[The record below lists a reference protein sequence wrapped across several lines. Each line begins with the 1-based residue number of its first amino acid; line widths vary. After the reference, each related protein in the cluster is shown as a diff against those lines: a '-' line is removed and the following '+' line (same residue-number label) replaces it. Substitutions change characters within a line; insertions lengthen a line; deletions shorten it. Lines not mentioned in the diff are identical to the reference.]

1 MDSVFSLL
9 CFCILSNCSNR
20 LCQFWRESS
29 FARILFPDARL
40 SSQRI
45 SDILALLSEEYP
57 CRELFKFYLKLFK
70 EDLEGDGTNVL
81 IDSTGLPDS
90 IHFPLTAISNHN
102 GEIENEVRR
111 IYVTQQETGL
121 PVCFRY
127 CPGIVI
133 DVSTLSRTMRELK
146 KAGVNTKLAILD
158 A

>member
-1 MDSVFSLL
+1 MPILAGKQ
-9 CFCILSNCSNR
+9 FCQNP
-20 LCQFWRESS
+20 
-29 FARILFPDARL
+29 FPDARL

>member
-9 CFCILSNCSNR
+9 FFYILSNCSNR
-20 LCQFWRESS
+20 LCQSWREGS

-57 CRELFKFYLKLFK
+57 CSELFKFYLKLFK
-70 EDLEGDGTNVL
+70 EGLEVDGTNVL

-102 GEIENEVRR
+102 GGNRERSPPDLCDSA
-111 IYVTQQETGL
+111 G
-121 PVCFRY
+121 
-127 CPGIVI
+127 
-133 DVSTLSRTMRELK
+133 DRTASML
-146 KAGVNTKLAILD
+146 
-158 A
+158 